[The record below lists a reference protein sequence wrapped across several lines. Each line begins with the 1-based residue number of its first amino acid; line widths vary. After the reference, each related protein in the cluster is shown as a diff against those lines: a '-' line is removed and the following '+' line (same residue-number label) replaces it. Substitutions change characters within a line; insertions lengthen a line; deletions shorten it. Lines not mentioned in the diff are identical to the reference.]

1 MARPKSNKA
10 KELAIDFFEKV
21 YKDLR
26 DEVIVKLKE
35 KSHKALLKAQHRLI
49 GQTIAVIGPPAA
61 GKSTLLK
68 VLKDLHADSSELS
81 SYDKTEVQA
90 VGTFPVDFLLSCSDQ
105 QFRFKFKVR
114 KFTDVGGEEY
124 IRNEAWKQVIN
135 GAASIIYI
143 ADGQCFFDG
152 NSDYRKRVLADFE
165 WILQNA
171 QRMQPGFKV
180 VLAVNKIDTLCD
192 ARSYGDF
199 ATKSRGSIDAFQ
211 QEILNIWPPHLAQ
224 NLAPAIFLSLLDPT
238 LRAHTLNE
246 LMLSFVGESL
256 RKLVEKEGTPGND

>member
-10 KELAIDFFEKV
+10 KELVIDFLEKV

-35 KSHKALLKAQHRLI
+35 KSHKALLKAQHRLV

-61 GKSTLLK
+61 GKSTFLK
-68 VLKDLHADSSELS
+68 VLKDPHADSSELS

-90 VGTFPVDFLLSCSDQ
+90 VGTFPVDFLLSCGDQ
-105 QFRFKFKVR
+105 QFRFKLKVR

-135 GAASIIYI
+135 EAANVVYI
-143 ADGQCFFDG
+143 LDGQIFFDG
-152 NSDYRKRVLADFE
+152 NSDYRKRILADFE

-180 VLAVNKIDTLCD
+180 VLAVNKIDTLCGVG
-192 ARSYGDF
+192 SYRDF
-199 ATKSRGSIDAFQ
+199 ASKSQGSLDAFQ

-256 RKLVEKEGTPGND
+256 RKLVEKEGPTGND